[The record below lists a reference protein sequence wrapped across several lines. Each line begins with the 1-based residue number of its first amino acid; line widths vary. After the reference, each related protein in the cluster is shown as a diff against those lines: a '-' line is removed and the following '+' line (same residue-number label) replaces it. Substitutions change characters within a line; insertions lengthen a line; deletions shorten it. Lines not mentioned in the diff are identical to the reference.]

1 MADTKYTSIDDLT
14 YSNEANTAVFM
25 TVTFESNPTPVRF
38 NASPDDPMDY
48 GRQMCADA
56 LTGKFGPIKKYVPIP
71 APRYTREQ
79 YKQKVQMLLDS
90 VAKQQG
96 FDSMLAAV
104 SYASFPNAYREVAI
118 KLGQWRSD
126 VWVFVESTFD
136 KLTVDSFSID
146 EVEKFIKNIPTP
158 PKF

>member
-104 SYASFPNAYREVAI
+104 PNCLERRIGANAHRSFFYP
-118 KLGQWRSD
+118 S
-126 VWVFVESTFD
+126 STPY
-136 KLTVDSFSID
+136 VSI
-146 EVEKFIKNIPTP
+146 I
-158 PKF
+158 